1 MPGGCVVASF
11 SLALTGPTS
20 PTDSSKTETFKVD
33 PSTKGVKVGLVGSC
47 TTASQGMSL
56 TWSDMDK
63 ENRTLLRMVSMTFTK
78 NETGGNYG
86 VSSISGMAEVM
97 IK

>member
-1 MPGGCVVASF
+1 MPGGCVVGSF
-11 SLALTGPTS
+11 SLSLTVPTS
-20 PTDSSKTETFKVD
+20 PNDSSKTETFKVD

-47 TTASQGMSL
+47 STASQGMSL
-56 TWSDMDK
+56 TWSDMDAK
-63 ENRTLLRMVSMTFTK
+63 NKTLLRTISLTFTK